1 MIVVLRCVVQIFV
14 LNCSQIPRDD
24 SKPEASSNQ
33 PKNEAG
39 QKGSSCKKVK
49 MASSRQEG
57 PRRKKKEKEHANRD
71 TIGEEYEEQHQ
82 SLKKETTI
90 HRKLR
95 SAEEDGGTKM
105 INGKND
111 NGIKVVRTP
120 VPSGKR
126 VTISQHD
133 QTTTKL
139 TLERRRQDPPQRH
152 HHLTMKKNEKNK
164 YHT

>member
-1 MIVVLRCVVQIFV
+1 MIVVLCCVVQIFV

-57 PRRKKKEKEHANRD
+57 PRRKKKEKEHADRD

-105 INGKND
+105 INGKK
-111 NGIKVVRTP
+111 GQRRKSRPYPCSVR
-120 VPSGKR
+120 KA
-126 VTISQHD
+126 
-133 QTTTKL
+133 
-139 TLERRRQDPPQRH
+139 RH
-152 HHLTMKKNEKNK
+152 HLAA
-164 YHT
+164 